1 MYGLQVHHDGVIAIV
16 TTNST
21 TNQAMEHRIKRHDET
36 PLVEAIQLIN
46 PILEIIATKDLR
58 HRVPTITDQL
68 RAVADHHQLE
78 APQAVGLQEVAH
90 HEGDNLNNQKH
101 EVHRNN

>member
-1 MYGLQVHHDGVIAIV
+1 M
-16 TTNST
+16 
-21 TNQAMEHRIKRHDET
+21 NQKMVPGIKRCNKT
-36 PLVEAIQLIN
+36 LLGEAIQLIN
-46 PILEIIATKDLR
+46 PILEIIATEDLR
-58 HRVPTITDQL
+58 HRVPTITDQHQ
-68 RAVADHHQLE
+68 AVADHHQLE

>member
-1 MYGLQVHHDGVIAIV
+1 MKTTRITTIPIVVQLHSRHAKVHQEVLIRIAQILLRTTTAIDG
-16 TTNST
+16 
-21 TNQAMEHRIKRHDET
+21 
-36 PLVEAIQLIN
+36 
-46 PILEIIATKDLR
+46 LR

>member
-68 RAVADHHQLE
+68 RAV
-78 APQAVGLQEVAH
+78 GLQEVAH